1 MDTATTGNAKQSYL
15 ERQAVTNTGEDIFIE
30 WAIKEKWNIC
40 RLGFDEKN
48 KNVDNFFKL
57 NPLIRNIPDFIV
69 TKKDKIR
76 VINVKGTANIK
87 EKEIKILPKIVEIY
101 SSFDA
106 PLVYAFCFA
115 GRKPIFKKVNEIL
128 ELWEQGQNQ
137 SWHDGVIYRKLNLG

>member
-1 MDTATTGNAKQSYL
+1 MDTAVTGNAKQSYS
-15 ERQAVTNTGEDIFIE
+15 ERQTVSNTGEDLFIE
-30 WAIKEKWNIC
+30 WASKEKWNIY

-57 NPLIRNIPDFIV
+57 NPLMRNIPDFIV

-101 SSFDA
+101 SSNNA
-106 PLVYAFCFA
+106 PLVYAFCFS

-128 ELWEQGQNQ
+128 ELWEQGQD
-137 SWHDGVIYRKLNLG
+137 SCWHDGVVYRKLNLG